1 MAGTNAA
8 PQLYVVQ
15 SKIGNSDWVLTIKN
29 GAANIS
35 DWTHQDSGLHIDHN
49 SYSDAQLWMKEDDP
63 RGGFFL
69 RAPTIESSTYPTGI
83 CLRAGGSQGDGGPTL
98 VPKTMADPEMIWRKE
113 GGDDW
118 GCLNKLPDWEQKL
131 QLSGDGPYDGNS
143 QLCNYEYDGGSDH
156 ELWKLVPY
164 VPQYSAANII
174 YAEGQLS
181 KGDPIT
187 ATSQVFVNRSATATA
202 DFTATLSTS
211 QTQSHTHSVSNT
223 SSNTLTLTQAI
234 GAKFSIEKVLEVNE
248 TSTASRAL
256 STSTAIG
263 DQDTISDTVTATT
276 SVKVT
281 VPPSK
286 SYEVALLAN
295 RCTLVAP
302 YTATLTRMKPDG
314 SAGATYTIKGQ
325 YTYSGAYRYEVAIY
339 DVDASGNR
347 IANVT
352 QQAATQVIAPMTV
365 A

>member
-1 MAGTNAA
+1 MAGTNAG

-29 GAANIS
+29 SAPNITG
-35 DWTHQDSGLHIDHN
+35 WTHQSSGLHIDHN

-69 RAPTIESSTYPTGI
+69 RAPTIESSSYPTGI
-83 CLRAGGSQGDGGPTL
+83 CMRAGGSQGNGGPSL
-98 VPKTMADPEMIWRKE
+98 VPKTMADPELIWRKE
-113 GGDDW
+113 QGDDW

-131 QLSGDGPYDGNS
+131 QLKGDGPYNDS
-143 QLCNYEYDGGSDH
+143 SELCNYEYDHGSDH

-164 VPQYSAANII
+164 VPQYSAANFV
-174 YAEGQLS
+174 YGEGQLS

-187 ATSQVFVNRSATATA
+187 ATSQVFVNHSATATA

-211 QTQSHTHSVSNT
+211 QTKSHTHSVST
-223 SSNTLTLTQAI
+223 SSTNTLTLTQAI
-234 GAKFSIEKVLEVNE
+234 GAKFSIDKVLEVNE

-256 STSTAIG
+256 SQSTAVG
-263 DQDTISDTVTATT
+263 DQDTVTDTVTAST

-314 SAGATYTIKGQ
+314 SSGATYTINGQ

-339 DVDASGNR
+339 DVDAKGNR
-347 IANVT
+347 VANVT
-352 QQAATQVIAPMTV
+352 QQAAAEIIMPMTV
-365 A
+365 V